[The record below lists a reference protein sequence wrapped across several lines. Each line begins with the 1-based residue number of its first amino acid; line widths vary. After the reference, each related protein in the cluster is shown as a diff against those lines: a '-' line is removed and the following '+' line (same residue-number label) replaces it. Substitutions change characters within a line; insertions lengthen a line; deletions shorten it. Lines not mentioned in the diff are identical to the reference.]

1 MCWITSRSRGVSASS
16 SDSGWGAGPVM
27 LRFRSRLGIARD
39 PRSPAVPLHAPH
51 DRLPHTMPV
60 RRQRGRVEAGAAVAH
75 VHVHGIGVRLGVHV
89 HRRARPELGR
99 VRHRLP
105 GGRHERLE
113 VRVELPL
120 AHHDDLHGHTVALLD
135 LGGGSLERR
144 GERGGLSR
152 RRAFRQPGAPL
163 RAPVAWRKT
172 KPAAITSATP
182 TPVRDM
188 AAAARFTSGAPV
200 ASAVS
205 PRTSGAVAGASG
217 AAAAVAEPRQI
228 SAPPLAISTS
238 GQTIASE
245 NQIPSSRTPSSTLIR
260 RSPVPAATSRAPP
273 HEGGVDPVAAGDA
286 GADAAQP
293 AGGTVA
299 SHAPLILS
307 G

>member
-27 LRFRSRLGIARD
+27 LRFVSFLGTSRVPA
-39 PRSPAVPLHAPH
+39 SPAVPLHAPH

-152 RRAFRQPGAPL
+152 RRAFRQPGAQLALLAPRAAL

-245 NQIPSSRTPSSTLIR
+245 KQIPSSRTPSSTLI
-260 RSPVPAATSRAPP
+260 
-273 HEGGVDPVAAGDA
+273 
-286 GADAAQP
+286 
-293 AGGTVA
+293 
-299 SHAPLILS
+299 
-307 G
+307 